1 MNSEVIYKSLL
12 SVKETQYAIDQV
24 RKTFQN
30 QFSKKLKLLRVTA
43 PLFVTE
49 ESKINDGLNG
59 DVPVRFKVK
68 GYLDT
73 ELQIVHSLAKWKRVA
88 LQKYGFGIHEG
99 IYTDM
104 NAIRRYEILDNTH
117 SFYVDQWD
125 WEFFIREKEANSG
138 FLKKTVKKIYDVF
151 LYVEKKINKEFPV
164 LSHKLPERLTFV
176 TSTELLDMYPGLT
189 PEEREYAFAKK
200 HKAFFV
206 SQIGF
211 PLLNGEPHD
220 KRAFDYDNWKLNGDL
235 IVYDAVNNQA
245 LELTSM
251 GIRVDAK
258 ALKKQQI
265 AAEKPNSELGAYHM
279 KIYNK
284 ELPLSIGG
292 GIGQSRL
299 CMFLLEKKHIGEV
312 QASFWPDDMIASL
325 KSIGVKL
332 L

>member
-1 MNSEVIYKSLL
+1 MSNEVIYKSLL
-12 SVKETQYAIDQV
+12 NIKETQHAIDEV
-24 RKTFQN
+24 RKIFQA
-30 QFSKKLKLLRVTA
+30 QFSKKLKLIRVTA

-59 DVPVRFKVK
+59 EIPVRFKVK
-68 GYLDT
+68 GYTDT

-104 NAIRRYEILDNTH
+104 NAIRRYETLDNTH

-125 WEFFIREKEANSG
+125 WELFIRDKEANNS
-138 FLKKTVKKIYDVF
+138 FLKKTVKKIYDV
-151 LYVEKKINKEFPV
+151 LLHVEKKVNKAFPV
-164 LSHKLPERLTFV
+164 LSPKLPEKISFI
-176 TSTELLDMYPGLT
+176 TSAELLDMYPDLSV
-189 PEEREYAFAKK
+189 EERENAYARE

-206 SQIGF
+206 SQVGY
-211 PLLNGEPHD
+211 PLSNGEPHG

-235 IVYDAVNNQA
+235 IVYDAINDKA
-245 LELTSM
+245 LELSSM
-251 GIRVDAK
+251 GIRVDYK
-258 ALKKQQI
+258 ALKKQQSF
-265 AAEKPNSELGAYHM
+265 AEKPNSELGAYHM

-299 CMFLLEKKHIGEV
+299 CMFFLEKKHIGEV
-312 QASFWPDDMIASL
+312 QSSFWPDDMLASL
-325 KSIGVKL
+325 KSVGIRL